1 MREEKDF
8 KEFIGLLNKN
18 NVKYLVIGGFAFT
31 YYAKPRF
38 TKDIDLFVESSEEN
52 SKKIIDVLDQF
63 GFGDIGLEEKDF
75 QKPDQIIQLGYS
87 PLRIDI
93 LTSISGV
100 DFGYAWKNKHEGV
113 YGNIPCFFIS
123 VEDLIKNKETT
134 ARPLDI
140 EDVNILKKSKLEK

>member
-1 MREEKDF
+1 MRVEKDF
-8 KEFIGLLNKN
+8 KEFIELLNKN

-38 TKDIDLFVESSEEN
+38 TKDIDIFVETSEGN
-52 SKKIIDVLDQF
+52 SKKIINVLAQF
-63 GFGDIGLEEKDF
+63 GFDNIGLKEKDF
-75 QKPDQIIQLGYS
+75 QAPDQIIQLGNS

-100 DFGYAWKNKHEGV
+100 DFEVAWGNKKKGQ
-113 YGNIPCFFIS
+113 YGDIPCFFMS
-123 VEDLIKNKETT
+123 VDDLIKNKETT

-140 EDVNILKKSKLEK
+140 EDVNILKKSKKNK